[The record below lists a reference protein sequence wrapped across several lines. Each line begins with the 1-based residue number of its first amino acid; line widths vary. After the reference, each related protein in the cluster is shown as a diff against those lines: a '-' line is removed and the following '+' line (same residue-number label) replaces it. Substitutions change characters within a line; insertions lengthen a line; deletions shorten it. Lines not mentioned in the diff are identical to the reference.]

1 MPYSDD
7 PVADFHRH
15 ANRQERQLRERPVC
29 CECDHHI
36 QDGFAYEYNG
46 EPICTECLN
55 SNHLK
60 AIEYFM

>member
-15 ANRQERQLRERPVC
+15 DAELNKRLRDLPVC
-29 CECDHHI
+29 GECGHHI
-36 QDGFAYEYNG
+36 QDGFAYEYND

-55 SNHLK
+55 ANHLK